1 MLTIT
6 AMFLLCT
13 QLLPLQNNIP
23 PQLQNALAE
32 CNRVKLAGPTKA
44 LLGSLGSI
52 NVPAG
57 LFFIPETQAIALQR
71 AVGNTFEGNI
81 LGVVTSA
88 DFEPMFVLEQ
98 IKHGYISDSEAD
110 QLHSQASGLLDT
122 IRQNTEK
129 GNQHHAASGM
139 PTLVIGGWD
148 EQPDYNKSKRVLSYS
163 IRASEGDIPTINY
176 VQLLLNREGM
186 IRCVAVSNLAASANV
201 KQTARALVANISM
214 NAGQRYEDFKPGVDK
229 MAEFGLTALIT
240 GVIAKK
246 FGLFALIGVILVKGW
261 KIVMVVAV
269 VFFGFVGKA
278 MFGGSQQPSNSEQ
291 PSQEQGNGNV

>member
-6 AMFLLCT
+6 AVFLLST

-23 PQLQNALAE
+23 IQLQDALTE
-32 CNRVKLAGPTKA
+32 CNRVKLAGPITAK
-44 LLGSLGSI
+44 LGSVASI
-52 NVPAG
+52 NVPSG
-57 LFFIPETQAIALQR
+57 LYFIPTAQAMALQK
-71 AVGNTFEGNI
+71 AIGNTFEGTI

-98 IKHGYISDSEAD
+98 IQHGYISDSEAD

-129 GNQHHAASGM
+129 GNQQRTASGM
-139 PTLVIGGWD
+139 PSLVISGWD
-148 EQPDYNKSKRVLSYS
+148 EQPEYNKSKRVLNWS
-163 IRASEGDIPTINY
+163 IRATEGDIPIINY

-186 IRCVAVSNLAASANV
+186 IRCVAVSNLAASVNV
-201 KQTARALVANISM
+201 KQTARALVANINM

-261 KIVMVVAV
+261 KIIIVVAM
-269 VFFGFVGKA
+269 VFFGFLGKA
-278 MFGGSQQPSNSEQ
+278 FLGSNPTSNTEQPSNEQ
-291 PSQEQGNGNV
+291 RSTDA